1 MEYISKELSEK
12 NKDAIEAAANIVIL
26 THMNPDGDAIGSSLG
41 LYHFLKL
48 SGKSVTLIT
57 PNSYPDFLHWLP
69 GDEDVVEFD
78 RKSKKASRLISEADT
93 IFLLDFNELKRI
105 GKMGEVVSKNNTAT
119 KILIDHH
126 PNPVEKC
133 TIEISDIRVSST
145 AELVYHLLSS
155 LNEELVSDINVS
167 ECLFTGIMTD
177 TGCFSFN
184 SSRPSTFE
192 AVSALLRS
200 GINKDKIYDNIYNNF
215 SDDRMKLLGFSL
227 DKKMKV
233 IPEHKTA
240 YISLSKEE
248 MKMYNFSVGDSEGFV
263 NFPLSIKGIVFSVLF
278 LEKKGYVK
286 LSLRS
291 KGDFPAN
298 EVAKKYFNGGG
309 HKNAAGGE
317 SMLNLSETIE
327 KFESVLTEYSHLLK

>member
-1 MEYISKELSEK
+1 M
-12 NKDAIEAAANIVIL
+12 
-26 THMNPDGDAIGSSLG
+26 
-41 LYHFLKL
+41 
-48 SGKSVTLIT
+48 
-57 PNSYPDFLHWLP
+57 
-69 GDEDVVEFD
+69 
-78 RKSKKASRLISEADT
+78 
-93 IFLLDFNELKRI
+93 
-105 GKMGEVVSKNNTAT
+105 
-119 KILIDHH
+119 
-126 PNPVEKC
+126 
-133 TIEISDIRVSST
+133 
-145 AELVYHLLSS
+145 
-155 LNEELVSDINVS
+155 
-167 ECLFTGIMTD
+167 
-177 TGCFSFN
+177 
-184 SSRPSTFE
+184 
-192 AVSALLRS
+192 SALLKT
-200 GINKDKIYDNIYNNF
+200 GINKDKIYDNIYNYF

-233 IPEHKTA
+233 IPEYKTA
-240 YISLSKEE
+240 YISLSREE

-327 KFESVLTEYSHLLK
+327 KFESVITEYSHLLK